1 LYQRRSDSIEQPIS
15 AAIFSR
21 SIFAA
26 ISVSAFRH
34 AERDRGGRVQAMR
47 WGMIAMLLASCTGE
61 APPRAPESRAP
72 VAAAPAPA
80 PTPAPAPVA
89 TATTVAAVDPREA
102 TRRTAHDALAE
113 HCGECHEGHRSKAP
127 GALAVFDLAQP
138 DWPARF
144 DKHRYQ
150 AALRRLASKPPAAR
164 NAFIAFR
171 DAELAV
177 LPARSPGQID

>member
-1 LYQRRSDSIEQPIS
+1 
-15 AAIFSR
+15 
-21 SIFAA
+21 
-26 ISVSAFRH
+26 
-34 AERDRGGRVQAMR
+34 MR
-47 WGMIAMLLASCTGE
+47 WGMIAMLLGACTGE
-61 APPRAPESRAP
+61 APPRAAESRTP
-72 VAAAPAPA
+72 VAPAPTPASA

-89 TATTVAAVDPREA
+89 AALPVAADPREA

-127 GALAVFDLAQP
+127 KALAVFDLDQP

-144 DKHRYQ
+144 DEHRSQ

-164 NAFIAFR
+164 DAFIAFR
-171 DAELAV
+171 DAEQAA